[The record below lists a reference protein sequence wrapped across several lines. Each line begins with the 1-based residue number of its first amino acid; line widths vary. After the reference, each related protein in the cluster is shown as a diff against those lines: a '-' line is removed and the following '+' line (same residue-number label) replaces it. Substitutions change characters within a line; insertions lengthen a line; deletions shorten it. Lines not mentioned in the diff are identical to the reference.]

1 MKRKWV
7 RAFSYVGACQVLMG
21 VYIYFSHGLSWLVHS
36 PLSFFLKE
44 GSERSNMLSFLV
56 LTSQTPRG
64 AHSAIRAQEDM
75 PPAHEISCASDDAHS
90 RSRALD
96 GESLAQKAARAVVPR
111 VSLRGPAV
119 QSSRGRACSVRFSFD
134 DGAVHPGQKLA
145 GDGHRGRLVAAA
157 LGDSQEDAPHVFI
170 GADGGPGRLL
180 QNPPQIGR
188 AGLGDMADPLFSS
201 RGEHPR
207 IESGIAA
214 DRLGIGESLEV
225 ADFRDHGGG
234 GHERHAGEAHQNL
247 IHLAEQVAPNHFA
260 DGPLGLVHLP
270 LGERKLIN
278 ALPEHLHVPG
288 RQLLALPLEVT
299 DQTVALHAHE
309 PGRLLAFMIDFTR
322 HNTRA
327 CCREKPLR

>member
-1 MKRKWV
+1 MKHRLPGAT
-7 RAFSYVGACQVLMG
+7 RRRGFSYVGACQVLMG

-64 AHSAIRAQEDM
+64 AHSAIRA
-75 PPAHEISCASDDAHS
+75 
-90 RSRALD
+90 ALCI
-96 GESLAQKAARAVVPR
+96 QVK
-111 VSLRGPAV
+111 SLRAM
-119 QSSRGRACSVRFSFD
+119 AT
-134 DGAVHPGQKLA
+134 
-145 GDGHRGRLVAAA
+145 AAA
-157 LGDSQEDAPHVFI
+157 LWPLRLAIRRKTAPHVFI

-299 DQTVALHAHE
+299 DQTVALHA
-309 PGRLLAFMIDFTR
+309 PS
-322 HNTRA
+322 RA
-327 CCREKPLR
+327 GCWRS